1 MKVCEKE
8 SKSVI
13 TKSKLPDADYVI
25 NPYIGCCHGCIY
37 CYAQFMRRFT
47 GHANEAW
54 GSFMDIK
61 TGGKVNT
68 KNMEGKTILF
78 GSVTDPYNP
87 LEKIHFAT
95 QKILKQLIEQKT
107 TANVEVLTKS
117 PLVIRDIDLLKQIPN
132 VRVGISLST
141 MDPIFAKRIE
151 KNAALPA
158 ERIKA
163 VQELHKNGIPVYVFV
178 SPIFPY
184 FADWKNV
191 VDAVGSDA
199 DMICFENLNLRANY
213 RTDVINMVKE
223 FYPEKYESF
232 KSLFESPKVLR
243 NYWEQEAASIESYVK
258 DKPHK
263 LYFFHEEIKK
273 E

>member
-1 MKVCEKE
+1 
-8 SKSVI
+8 
-13 TKSKLPDADYVI
+13 
-25 NPYIGCCHGCIY
+25 
-37 CYAQFMRRFT
+37 
-47 GHANEAW
+47 
-54 GSFMDIK
+54 MDVK
-61 TGGKVNT
+61 TGGKLNT

-107 TANVEVLTKS
+107 TANVEILTKS
-117 PLVIRDIDLLKQIPN
+117 PLVLRDIDLLKQIPN
-132 VRVGISLST
+132 IRVGISLST

-151 KNAALPA
+151 KNTALPT

-184 FADWKNV
+184 FSDWKNV
-191 VDAVGSDA
+191 VDAAGSNA

-213 RTDVINMVKE
+213 RTDVINMVKD
-223 FYPEKYESF
+223 FYPEKYEPF
-232 KSLFESPKVLR
+232 KLLFESPKALR
-243 NYWEQEAASIESYVK
+243 AYWEQEATSIESYVK